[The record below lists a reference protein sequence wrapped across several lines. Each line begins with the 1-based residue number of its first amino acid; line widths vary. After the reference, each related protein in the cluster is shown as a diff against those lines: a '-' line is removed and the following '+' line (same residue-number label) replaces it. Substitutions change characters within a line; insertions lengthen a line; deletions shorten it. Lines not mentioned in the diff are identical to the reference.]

1 MSTVSFSESGIIVD
15 AVLVAESFGLTE
27 DKLRTLMRAGTITSR
42 SETGQGED
50 AGRTRL
56 NFIFGNRV
64 LRLTVDAQGNQIE
77 PARIDFTAGN
87 PPQTKPATKTP

>member
-1 MSTVSFSESGIIVD
+1 MSAVSFSGSSIIVD
-15 AVLVAESFGLTE
+15 AALVAESFGLPE
-27 DKLRTLMRAGTITSR
+27 KKLRSLMRAGTITSR

-64 LRLTVDAQGNQIE
+64 LRLIVDAEGNQIE

-87 PPQTKPATKTP
+87 PPAVKQLKKTP